1 MVQERPVRVER
12 TLSAILVADVA
23 GYSRLVHRHE
33 GATHAK
39 LAAVLAESF
48 TPAIAEHGG
57 RTNTARLL
65 PTRYL
70 PNRGKGDLF
79 FLYPATGSAHVD
91 R

>member
-23 GYSRLVHRHE
+23 GYSRLVRRDGE
-33 GATHAK
+33 ATHAK
-39 LAAVLAESF
+39 LILAESF

-57 RTNTARLL
+57 RIEYRP

-79 FLYPATGSAHVD
+79 FLYPPRGSAHVD
-91 R
+91 C